1 MGTAVIPETLQM
13 FSDEILSNSL
23 EYLSADPSRLVVSIV
38 TGNKK
43 APSEVLVVYG
53 TSTILPSSEVLQEIY
68 KESEKLKT
76 PLLLSKARAI
86 LDLVDMFCEGQLDQ
100 NQIIPAIS
108 RSASIREKD
117 DVMLTYNWLHIRD
130 ATNGTEDIT
139 AYGYLFYP
147 KRNMN

>member
-38 TGNKK
+38 TSNKK

-117 DVMLTYNWLHIRD
+117 DVMLTYNWLHIQD

-147 KRNMN
+147 KQTVN